1 MENNQDELRKSV
13 MRRCTPQ
20 KQIAADV
27 GLSKEYFNTWLKGK
41 KDLSKKMVDKMLEWL
56 SK

>member
-1 MENNQDELRKSV
+1 MENNQDELRELV

-41 KDLSKKMVDKMLEWL
+41 KNLSKKMVDKMLEWL